1 MAVATPTPSELL
13 LLLPLSYLHIGC
25 EITHVLQLVDFA
37 SRCKP
42 KKKKKAKYV
51 GPPISPTRL
60 SRAGPVPAQLR
71 WLGRVQPN
79 LKNKEAKSVS
89 PLVSPT

>member
-1 MAVATPTPSELL
+1 MQT
-13 LLLPLSYLHIGC
+13 
-25 EITHVLQLVDFA
+25 Q
-37 SRCKP
+37 
-42 KKKKKAKYV
+42 KKKAKYV
-51 GPPISPTRL
+51 GPPIDPSRL

-79 LKNKEAKSVS
+79 LKNREAKSIS